1 MQLYSLKKS
10 MKKNKVCYNYFIILN
25 SHMARKKP
33 ASLLYVAYYTISQ
46 ARAFMCIIDFWGCAV
61 LAAKDEERI
70 VVTVPEENSKA
81 NTVVIVNPNSGGTSL
96 GAGGLSITF
105 GIIGIFVLAIIF
117 VPLGIISGIVA
128 VKHNQKWLG
137 ITGIFL
143 SVIALLLSPTFWGI
157 LRLISGR

>member
-1 MQLYSLKKS
+1 M
-10 MKKNKVCYNYFIILN
+10 
-25 SHMARKKP
+25 
-33 ASLLYVAYYTISQ
+33 
-46 ARAFMCIIDFWGCAV
+46 
-61 LAAKDEERI
+61 AAKREEKI
-70 VVTVPEENSKA
+70 VVTVPEESSKA

-128 VKHNQKWLG
+128 VKQNQKWLG

-143 SVIALLLSPTFWGI
+143 SVVALLFSPTFWGV